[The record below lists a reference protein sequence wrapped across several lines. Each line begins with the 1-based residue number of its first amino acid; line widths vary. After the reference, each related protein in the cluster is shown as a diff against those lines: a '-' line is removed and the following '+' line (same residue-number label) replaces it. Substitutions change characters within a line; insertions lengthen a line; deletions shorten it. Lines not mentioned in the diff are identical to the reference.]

1 MFDANDNIALLERSQ
16 QGDTEALDELIK
28 ANMGLVRSIA
38 LRFRGRGAEYE
49 DLVQIGSIGMLKAV
63 KNFDLTREIRFS
75 TYAVPL
81 IIGEIKRFLR
91 DDGIIKVSR
100 SLKRTATDIAAK
112 KNLFIQEHGR
122 EPTVSEL
129 AAACNTGEEDIVS
142 ALEVSAGVISLSEPR
157 QEGGASL
164 ENLLGADNISAI
176 VENISLRQALSA
188 LPAEEKELIYY
199 RYYKNCAQTEVARI
213 MGTTQVKVSRT
224 EKRIMEKLR
233 RELV

>member
-1 MFDANDNIALLERSQ
+1 M
-16 QGDTEALDELIK
+16 
-28 ANMGLVRSIA
+28 
-38 LRFRGRGAEYE
+38 
-49 DLVQIGSIGMLKAV
+49 
-63 KNFDLTREIRFS
+63 
-75 TYAVPL
+75 
-81 IIGEIKRFLR
+81 
-91 DDGIIKVSR
+91 
-100 SLKRTATDIAAK
+100 
-112 KNLFIQEHGR
+112 
-122 EPTVSEL
+122 
-129 AAACNTGEEDIVS
+129 
-142 ALEVSAGVISLSEPR
+142 SAGVISLSEPR

-176 VENISLRQALSA
+176 VENIRAISES

>member
-63 KNFDLTREIRFS
+63 KNFDLTREMRFS

-129 AAACNTGEEDIVS
+129 AAACNTSEEDIVS

-188 LPAEEKELIYY
+188 LPAEEMELIYY

>member
-16 QGDTEALDELIK
+16 QGDAEALDELIK

-63 KNFDLTREIRFS
+63 KNFDLTREMRFS

-112 KNLFIQEHGR
+112 KTF
-122 EPTVSEL
+122 
-129 AAACNTGEEDIVS
+129 
-142 ALEVSAGVISLSEPR
+142 LSR
-157 QEGGASL
+157 STGASRRYP
-164 ENLLGADNISAI
+164 
-176 VENISLRQALSA
+176 SLRQPAIRAKRISSARLRCPPALS
-188 LPAEEKELIYY
+188 
-199 RYYKNCAQTEVARI
+199 RFR
-213 MGTTQVKVSRT
+213 SRD
-224 EKRIMEKLR
+224 R
-233 RELV
+233 RAGQAWRTFSAPTIFRR

>member
-63 KNFDLTREIRFS
+63 KNFDLTREMRFS

-129 AAACNTGEEDIVS
+129 AAACNTSEEDIVS

-157 QEGGASL
+157 QEAGQAWRTF
-164 ENLLGADNISAI
+164 SAPTI
-176 VENISLRQALSA
+176 F
-188 LPAEEKELIYY
+188 
-199 RYYKNCAQTEVARI
+199 
-213 MGTTQVKVSRT
+213 
-224 EKRIMEKLR
+224 R
-233 RELV
+233 R

>member
-63 KNFDLTREIRFS
+63 KNFDLTREMRFS

-129 AAACNTGEEDIVS
+129 AAACNTSEEDIVS

-199 RYYKNCAQTEVARI
+199 RHYKNCAQTEVARI
-213 MGTTQVKVSRT
+213 MGTTQVKGSRT